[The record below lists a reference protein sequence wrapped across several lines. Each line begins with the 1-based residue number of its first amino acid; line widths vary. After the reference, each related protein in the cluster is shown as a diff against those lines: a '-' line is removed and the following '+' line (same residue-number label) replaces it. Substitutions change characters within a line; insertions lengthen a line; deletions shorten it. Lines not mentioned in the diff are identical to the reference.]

1 MRPSVLLLF
10 ATVLLPAY
18 ARSELVQSAPDA
30 ALIEHHFQVSRPV
43 PDVWRA
49 LLHPELWWPED
60 HTWSGSRANLRL
72 EPAAGGCY
80 CENWAGG
87 SVEHA
92 RVVMAIPERLL
103 RMRGALGPLQQMAVT
118 AVLTIRLEPVEG
130 GTAMTVTYR
139 ISGDASHKLDEFVPV
154 VDKVLGQQ
162 FGSLATFAGQATP

>member
-10 ATVLLPAY
+10 AIALLPTF
-18 ARSELVQSAPDA
+18 ARAELVQSAPDA
-30 ALIEHHFQVSRPV
+30 ALIEHHFQVSRSA
-43 PDVWRA
+43 PDVWDA
-49 LLHPELWWPED
+49 LVHPELWWPED

-80 CENWAGG
+80 CENWPGG

-103 RMRGALGPLQQMAVT
+103 RMRGALGPLQQIAVT
-118 AVLTIRLEPVEG
+118 AVLTIRLEPVGG

-139 ISGDASHKLDEFVPV
+139 ISGDASHKLSEFASV

-162 FGSLATFAGQATP
+162 FGSLASFASQARP